1 VPPLAIGGAISAG
14 GSILSGILGA
24 SAADKAAKQQ
34 AAAGQQA
41 SNLAGAA
48 GTQAQAA
55 QQSQLKSEGANE
67 QPFVG
72 AGQQAVGSLSNL
84 LAPGGQLTQGY
95 GSFTAPTGVTEQND
109 PGYQFRLQQGQNAL
123 QNSAAARGGLLS
135 TGTAKNLND
144 YAQGAASQEY
154 GNVYNR
160 ALGTYQTNQNNFNT
174 NNSNLYSRLFGIAG
188 LGQNAASSLNN
199 VQQQG
204 TNSLTGNLL
213 ATAQLQGSD
222 ITGIGNAQAAGT
234 IGQAN
239 AIGGALSNGANA
251 IGQGVTLSSLL
262 GARNASNPGS
272 VAPTNTNVTYDSSG
286 QNSANL
292 GNYS

>member
-1 VPPLAIGGAISAG
+1 MPPALIGGAISAG
-14 GSILSGILGA
+14 GSILSGLIGG
-24 SAADKAAKQQ
+24 KAAGK
-34 AAAGQQA
+34 ASNTLAKAGTAA
-41 SNLAGAA
+41 SNLAGQA
-48 GTQAQAA
+48 GSQAQNYDL
-55 QQSQLKSEGANE
+55 QQLNREGANE

-72 AGQQAVGSLSNL
+72 AGQQTAGSLKNL

-174 NNSNLYSRLFGIAG
+174 NNNNLYNRLFGVSG
-188 LGQNAASSLNN
+188 LGQNAASSLNSI
-199 VQQQG
+199 QQAG
-204 TNSLTGNLL
+204 TNNLTGNLL
-213 ATAQLQGSD
+213 GTAQLQGND
-222 ITGIGNAQAAGT
+222 LMGIGNAQAAGT
-234 IGQAN
+234 IGQAD
-239 AIGGALSNGANA
+239 AIGGAIGNGANA

-262 GARNASNPGS
+262 GAHNASNPTS
-272 VAPTNTNVTYDSSG
+272 TNQNFSSAENNFLDTGNV
-286 QNSANL
+286 
-292 GNYS
+292 

>member
-1 VPPLAIGGAISAG
+1 MPPLAIGGAISAG

-48 GTQAQAA
+48 GSQAQAA

-95 GSFTAPTGVTEQND
+95 GSFNAPTGVTEQND

-144 YAQGAASQEY
+144 YAQNSASAEY

-174 NNSNLYSRLFGIAG
+174 NNSNLYNRLAG
-188 LGQNAASSLNN
+188 VSQLGQGAASSLNS
-199 VQQQG
+199 VQQSG
-204 TNSLTGNLL
+204 TNNLTGNLL
-213 ATAQLQGSD
+213 NTAQIQGND
-222 ITGIGNAQAAGT
+222 ITGIGNAQSAGT
-234 IGQAN
+234 IRQAD

-251 IGQGVTLSSLL
+251 IGQGISLSALL
-262 GARNASNPGS
+262 GARNASNT

-286 QNSANL
+286 QSSANL

>member
-1 VPPLAIGGAISAG
+1 MPPALIGGAVSAG
-14 GSILSGILGA
+14 GSILSGLIGGN
-24 SAADKAAKQQ
+24 
-34 AAAGQQA
+34 AAGKSSNTLAKAGTAA
-41 SNLAGAA
+41 SNLAGQA
-48 GTQAQAA
+48 GSQAQAA
-55 QQSQLKSEGANE
+55 QQQQLKQEGANE

-84 LAPGGQLTQGY
+84 LAPGGSLTQGY
-95 GSFTAPTGVTEQND
+95 GSFNAPTGVTEQND

-174 NNSNLYSRLFGIAG
+174 NNSNLYNRLFGTAQ
-188 LGQNAASSLNN
+188 LGQGAASSLNN
-199 VQQQG
+199 VQQSG
-204 TNSLTGNLL
+204 TNNLTGNLL
-213 ATAQLQGSD
+213 GTAQIQGND
-222 ITGIGNAQAAGT
+222 LMGVGNAQAAGT

-239 AIGGALSNGANA
+239 ALGGAISGGANA

-262 GARNASNPGS
+262 GARNASNPGGGG
-272 VAPTNTNVTYDSSG
+272 APTSTDSSG
-286 QNSANL
+286 RYFGDL
-292 GNYS
+292 GSYS

>member
-1 VPPLAIGGAISAG
+1 MPPLAIGGAISAG
-14 GSILSGILGA
+14 GSILSGLIGG
-24 SAADKAAKQQ
+24 SAASKAASQQ
-34 AAAGQQA
+34 AAAGKAA

-48 GTQAQAA
+48 GTQAQNV
-55 QQSQLKSEGANE
+55 QQSQLNAEGANE

-72 AGQQAVGSLSNL
+72 AGQQAVGNLSSL

-135 TGTAKNLND
+135 SGTAKNLND
-144 YAQGAASQEY
+144 YAQNAASAEY

-174 NNSNLYSRLFGIAG
+174 NNNNTYSRLSGLAG
-188 LGQNAASSLNN
+188 LGQGAASSLNS
-199 VQQQG
+199 VQQSG
-204 TNSLTGNLL
+204 TNNLTGNLL
-213 ATAQLQGSD
+213 GTAQIQGND
-222 ITGIGNAQAAGT
+222 LMGIGNAQAAGT

-239 AIGGALSNGANA
+239 AIGGAIGNGANA

-262 GARNASNPGS
+262 GARNASNPSGPAG
-272 VAPTNTNVTYDSSG
+272 APQATDSSG
-286 QNSANL
+286 RNYADL
-292 GNYS
+292 GSYS